1 MKNSIDEVDEGAG
14 AGYLDSDDNP
24 ASNHYMSLNSAPWL
38 TKHVASILALVTLI
52 LSFALFFILI
62 FYPLQAEKKDIVIYI
77 LGVLSA
83 IDTQIFSFYFGSSK
97 DAEVKNRM
105 IHHQMNKRK

>member
-1 MKNSIDEVDEGAG
+1 MRNEELIDDVDEI
-14 AGYLDSDDNP
+14 GYLDSNDNP
-24 ASNHYMSLNSAPWL
+24 SSSHYMSLNSAPWL
-38 TKHVASILALVTLI
+38 TKHVASILALLTLI
-52 LSFALFFILI
+52 LSFTLFYVLI
-62 FYPLQAEKKDIVIYI
+62 FFPLQVEKKDIVIYI

-105 IHHQMNKRK
+105 IHHQMTKND